1 MKDTNTPTMD
11 TPEMSRMSIFL
22 SLDSSFLMESLDM
35 VRLGPSVLGVG
46 VGFGGLVGDVG
57 DEGDDDDNDVVDVT
71 VVSFLPPSP
80 S

>member
-1 MKDTNTPTMD
+1 
-11 TPEMSRMSIFL
+11 
-22 SLDSSFLMESLDM
+22 MESLDM